1 MKGKLKKEL
10 RAAFEAPAPTD
21 KEDFLKQ
28 LSYPKIRYGEFL
40 LEQLCYIRRRIW
52 FTSVLL
58 VWIGWF
64 IAQYQ
69 KPDEMKIWSISA
81 LLPFLAML
89 TITELCRSAA
99 CHMAELERSCRF
111 SLPQLSIARLS
122 ILGTVNFI
130 VLLLLLVFLRQA
142 SAYSLLQIVFYTMV
156 PYLAVCAV
164 CLWLLNRVRG
174 ANGIYACGAA
184 AGLVSTIGAILGG
197 KAEALYSAGYLN
209 GWAAFFAAGLVL
221 TVFQMYKFVKQMEDK
236 KWSLRLMG

>member
-10 RAAFEAPAPTD
+10 RTAFEAPAPTD
-21 KEDFLKQ
+21 KEHFLKQ
-28 LSYPKIRYGEFL
+28 LRYPKITYREFL
-40 LEQLCYIRRRIW
+40 LEQLRYIRKRIW
-52 FTSVLL
+52 FASVLF

-69 KPDEMKIWSISA
+69 QTDAMKVWSISA

-99 CHMAELERSCRF
+99 CHMAELEGSCRF
-111 SLPQLSIARLS
+111 SLPQLSITRLS
-122 ILGTVNFI
+122 ILGAVNFI

-142 SAYSLLQIVFYTMV
+142 SAYSLLQTVFYTMV

-164 CLWLLNRVRG
+164 CLWLLNRIRG

-184 AGLVSTIGAILGG
+184 TGLVSAMGVILGG
-197 KAEALYSAGYLN
+197 KAETLYSASNLN
-209 GWAAFFAAGLVL
+209 GWAALFAVGFVL
-221 TVFQMYKFVKQMEDK
+221 TGFQMYKFVKQMEDK
-236 KWSLRLMG
+236 KWSLRLIG